1 MYKLKLSSDLAGCP
15 RCWQHWIH
23 EFNQAWSSG
32 NYPATDPFFTDMG
45 QELSHFKSA
54 NQALSAWGAELD
66 GDSWDLCSA
75 VVFESEQAALVFIMR
90 YAS

>member
-15 RCWQHWIH
+15 LCWQHWIH
-23 EFNQAWSSG
+23 EFNEQWSSTPG
-32 NYPATDPFFTDMG
+32 PFFSDTG
-45 QELSHFKSA
+45 QELSHFNDA
-54 NQALSAWGAELD
+54 NQALAGWGARLE

-75 VVFESEQAALVFIMR
+75 VVFESEQSAMLFIMR

>member
-15 RCWQHWIH
+15 ACWQNWIH
-23 EFNQAWSSG
+23 EFNEQWSSG
-32 NYPATDPFFTDMG
+32 NYPTSDPFFTDIG
-45 QELSHFKSA
+45 QELSHFNSA
-54 NQALSAWGAELD
+54 GRALAEWGARLE

-75 VVFESEQAALVFIMR
+75 VVFASEQAALLFIMR